1 MHAFSITGIP
11 TLVTIFLVSFVLRQ
25 WGAFS
30 SKRALKYFFT
40 PLVTASVAA
49 IAFCSMA
56 DDGITLYR
64 SLILAALIF
73 SMVADA
79 MLMVEE
85 ADLLIYGIGYFM
97 LAHGAFIA
105 AFGLG
110 YSFAA
115 WHAAPAVSIVVLLLL
130 FNRSV
135 RGRTGGR
142 DIHVLIYSIVI
153 GVMIYFAVAHGDY
166 GCHHRTVFVIA
177 GATLFL
183 VSDLLIAFLTFI
195 RPHPRESVIVWCLY
209 APAQLLL
216 ALSCFA

>member
-1 MHAFSITGIP
+1 MHVFSITGVP
-11 TLVTIFLVSFVLRQ
+11 TLFTLFILSLVLRQ

-30 SKRALKYFFT
+30 SKRALKYLFT

-49 IAFCSMA
+49 IAFCSMV

-64 SLILAALIF
+64 SLVLAALIF
-73 SMVADA
+73 SLVADA

-85 ADLLIYGIGYFM
+85 GDLLIYGIVYFM

-105 AFGLG
+105 AFVLG
-110 YSFAA
+110 YSFEA
-115 WHAAPAVSIVVLLLL
+115 WHAAPAILIVFLILL

-142 DIHVLIYSIVI
+142 DIYVLVYSIVI
-153 GVMIYFAVAHGDY
+153 GVMIYFAIAHGGH
-166 GCHHRTVFVIA
+166 GCHRRVVFVIA

-195 RPHPRESVIVWCLY
+195 RPHPRESVIVWSLY